1 MRRRLDAA
9 TRDAPRRPRAAARPA
24 AAALPARRYNAST
37 HASELDYFTDL
48 LYRAKLAP
56 HREQLLKLLG
66 AWHAGEAPL
75 HVPLKRVEELID
87 QNVLQ
92 PDTLLI
98 SGDTDWHDE
107 SYYKYDDEHEG
118 GGEPA
123 PEE

>member
-1 MRRRLDAA
+1 
-9 TRDAPRRPRAAARPA
+9 
-24 AAALPARRYNAST
+24 
-37 HASELDYFTDL
+37 
-48 LYRAKLAP
+48 
-56 HREQLLKLLG
+56 
-66 AWHAGEAPL
+66 
-75 HVPLKRVEELID
+75 VPLKRVEELID

-118 GGEPA
+118 GGEP

>member
-1 MRRRLDAA
+1 MRINRNLDALVA
-9 TRDAPRRPRAAARPA
+9 ASHAPP
-24 AAALPARRYNAST
+24 YNAST

-56 HREQLLKLLG
+56 HREQLLRLLG
-66 AWHAGEAPL
+66 AWHAGETPL

-98 SGDTDWHDE
+98 SGDNSWIDDA
-107 SYYKYDDEHEG
+107 SYYKYDEHDG
-118 GGEPA
+118 GGEPG
-123 PEE
+123 PED

>member
-1 MRRRLDAA
+1 MRSVSAVRRRSSAA
-9 TRDAPRRPRAAARPA
+9 GPGFPRDPESHGGR
-24 AAALPARRYNAST
+24 RRYNAST

-118 GGEPA
+118 GGEP
-123 PEE
+123 EE